1 MQEMLAKIIKMDEK
15 AREMKEKAEQEKINS
30 EQEIE
35 ELRQQ
40 IYDDYIMR
48 AKERVE
54 KNIAIDKKIAQADL
68 EKYRREAETV
78 KEEMHRLYDENADRW
93 VDTIVDH
100 VLA

>member
-1 MQEMLAKIIKMDEK
+1 MQELLAKIIKMDEK

-54 KNIAIDKKIAQADL
+54 KNIAIDKKIAQEDL

-78 KEEMHRLYDENADRW
+78 KEEMQRLYDENAGRW
-93 VDTIVDH
+93 IDTIVNR